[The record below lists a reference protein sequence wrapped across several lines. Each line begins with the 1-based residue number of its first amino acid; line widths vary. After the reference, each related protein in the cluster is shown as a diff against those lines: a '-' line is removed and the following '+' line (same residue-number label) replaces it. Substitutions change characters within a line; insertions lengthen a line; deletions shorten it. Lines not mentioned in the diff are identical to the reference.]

1 MGEHNITNE
10 SLAFSMV
17 LVLIA
22 IVVSYREKLGLEKD
36 IVWSICRAVVQL
48 IIVGYVLKYIFN
60 VNHAVLTLLMV
71 LFICFNAAWN
81 AKKRSKY
88 IDKAFISSFIAITT
102 GTALTLAVLVL
113 SGSIAFT
120 PMQVIPISGMI
131 AGNAMVAVGLCYN
144 NLGQRFSSE
153 QQQLQEK
160 LSLGA
165 TPKVAS
171 ARLIRESIRSSL
183 IPTVDSAKTVGLVSL
198 PGMMSGLIFAGIDP
212 VKAIKYQI
220 MVTFMLL
227 STASLSTIIAC
238 YLTYRKFY
246 NARHQLV
253 VTQLKKTG
261 QACFVGPVS
270 VSATGH
276 FFVSTAARKADDDT
290 STPARLRCPARPEF
304 PGTSYA
310 PDRLR
315 LPGLFAGG

>member
-1 MGEHNITNE
+1 MKKLLSVVIA
-10 SLAFSMV
+10 LMMMV
-17 LVLIA
+17 TFVFAEEAAPAEVKTLYA
-22 IVVSYREKLGLEKD
+22 G
-36 IVWSICRAVVQL
+36 
-48 IIVGYVLKYIFN
+48 
-60 VNHAVLTLLMV
+60 VLTVGCEAGYPPFEMV
-71 LFICFNAAWN
+71 ADDGESVVGLDMDIM
-81 AKKRSKY
+81 
-88 IDKAFISSFIAITT
+88 
-102 GTALTLAVLVL
+102 G
-113 SGSIAFT
+113 
-120 PMQVIPISGMI
+120 VIPISGMI

-171 ARLIRESIRSSL
+171 ARLIRDSIRSSL

-261 QACFVGPVS
+261 
-270 VSATGH
+270 
-276 FFVSTAARKADDDT
+276 
-290 STPARLRCPARPEF
+290 
-304 PGTSYA
+304 
-310 PDRLR
+310 
-315 LPGLFAGG
+315 

>member
-10 SLAFSMV
+10 SLALSMV
-17 LVLIA
+17 LVLVA

-36 IVWSICRAVVQL
+36 ILWSIARAVIQL

-81 AKKRSKY
+81 AQKRSKY
-88 IDKAFISSFIAITT
+88 INKAFISSLIAITT

-113 SGSIAFT
+113 SGSIEFT
-120 PMQVIPISGMI
+120 PMQVIPITGMI

-171 ARLIRESIRSSL
+171 AQLIRDSIRSSL

-227 STASLSTIIAC
+227 ATASLSTIVAC

-246 NARHQLV
+246 NSRHQLV
-253 VTQLKKTG
+253 ASSLKNE
-261 QACFVGPVS
+261 
-270 VSATGH
+270 
-276 FFVSTAARKADDDT
+276 R
-290 STPARLRCPARPEF
+290 
-304 PGTSYA
+304 
-310 PDRLR
+310 
-315 LPGLFAGG
+315 

>member
-1 MGEHNITNE
+1 VGEHNITNE
-10 SLAFSMV
+10 SLALSMV
-17 LVLIA
+17 LVLVA
-22 IVVSYREKLGLEKD
+22 MVVSYREKLGLEKD
-36 IVWSICRAVVQL
+36 ILWSICRAVIQL

-81 AKKRSKY
+81 AQKRSKY
-88 IDKAFISSFIAITT
+88 IDKAFVSSFIAITT
-102 GTALTLAVLVL
+102 GTALTLAVLVF
-113 SGSIAFT
+113 SGSITFT

-171 ARLIRESIRSSL
+171 AQLIRDSIRSSL

-212 VKAIKYQI
+212 VKAIKYQSALTI
-220 MVTFMLL
+220 CAWRCGFSNTRSAWPKTSPPAFSNIPVNT
-227 STASLSTIIAC
+227 SITSLRRLPVRSS
-238 YLTYRKFY
+238 LTSKR
-246 NARHQLV
+246 A
-253 VTQLKKTG
+253 
-261 QACFVGPVS
+261 
-270 VSATGH
+270 
-276 FFVSTAARKADDDT
+276 
-290 STPARLRCPARPEF
+290 STPSVPQAIWRGRHIRKVLSGACSMISLAAIP
-304 PGTSYA
+304 
-310 PDRLR
+310 
-315 LPGLFAGG
+315 

>member
-10 SLAFSMV
+10 SLALSMV
-17 LVLIA
+17 LVLVA

-36 IVWSICRAVVQL
+36 ILWSIARAVIQL

-60 VNHAVLTLLMV
+60 VNNAVLTLLMV

-81 AKKRSKY
+81 AQKRSKY
-88 IDKAFISSFIAITT
+88 IDKAFISSLIAITT

-113 SGSIAFT
+113 SGSIEFT

-171 ARLIRESIRSSL
+171 AQLIRDSIRSSL

-227 STASLSTIIAC
+227 ATASLSTIVAC

-246 NARHQLV
+246 NSRHQLV
-253 VTQLKKTG
+253 ASSLKN
-261 QACFVGPVS
+261 V
-270 VSATGH
+270 
-276 FFVSTAARKADDDT
+276 R
-290 STPARLRCPARPEF
+290 
-304 PGTSYA
+304 
-310 PDRLR
+310 
-315 LPGLFAGG
+315 

>member
-22 IVVSYREKLGLEKD
+22 ILVSYREKLGLEKD
-36 IVWSICRAVVQL
+36 IVWSICRAVIQL

-113 SGSIAFT
+113 SGSIEFT

-183 IPTVDSAKTVGLVSL
+183 IPTVDSAKTVGLCYNNLGQRFSSEQQQLQEKLSLGATPKVASARLIRDSIRSSLIPTVDSAKTVGLVSL

-238 YLTYRKFY
+238 YLTYWKFY

-261 QACFVGPVS
+261 
-270 VSATGH
+270 
-276 FFVSTAARKADDDT
+276 
-290 STPARLRCPARPEF
+290 
-304 PGTSYA
+304 
-310 PDRLR
+310 
-315 LPGLFAGG
+315 

>member
-36 IVWSICRAVVQL
+36 IVWSICRAVIQL

-81 AKKRSKY
+81 AQKRSKY
-88 IDKAFISSFIAITT
+88 IDKAFVSSFIAITT

-113 SGSIAFT
+113 SGSIEFT

-160 LSLGA
+160 LSLGQRQSGLGA
-165 TPKVAS
+165 ADS
-171 ARLIRESIRSSL
+171 REHSL
-183 IPTVDSAKTVGLVSL
+183 IADPYGRFRQNGGAGKPAGHDVGADFCRYR
-198 PGMMSGLIFAGIDP
+198 SGKSD
-212 VKAIKYQI
+212 
-220 MVTFMLL
+220 
-227 STASLSTIIAC
+227 
-238 YLTYRKFY
+238 
-246 NARHQLV
+246 
-253 VTQLKKTG
+253 
-261 QACFVGPVS
+261 
-270 VSATGH
+270 
-276 FFVSTAARKADDDT
+276 
-290 STPARLRCPARPEF
+290 
-304 PGTSYA
+304 
-310 PDRLR
+310 
-315 LPGLFAGG
+315 

>member
-1 MGEHNITNE
+1 MNGHNITNE
-10 SLAFSMV
+10 SLALSMV

-22 IVVSYREKLGLEKD
+22 ILVSYREKLALEKD
-36 IVWSICRAVVQL
+36 IIWSICRAIVQL

-88 IDKAFISSFIAITT
+88 IEF
-102 GTALTLAVLVL
+102 
-113 SGSIAFT
+113 SGSIAFV
-120 PMQVIPISGMI
+120 PMQVIPIAGMV

-144 NLGQRFSSE
+144 NMGQRFSSE
-153 QQQLQEK
+153 QQQIQEK

-165 TPKVAS
+165 TPKMAS
-171 ARLIRESIRSSL
+171 ARLIRESIRASL

-227 STASLSTIIAC
+227 
-238 YLTYRKFY
+238 
-246 NARHQLV
+246 
-253 VTQLKKTG
+253 
-261 QACFVGPVS
+261 
-270 VSATGH
+270 
-276 FFVSTAARKADDDT
+276 
-290 STPARLRCPARPEF
+290 
-304 PGTSYA
+304 
-310 PDRLR
+310 
-315 LPGLFAGG
+315 